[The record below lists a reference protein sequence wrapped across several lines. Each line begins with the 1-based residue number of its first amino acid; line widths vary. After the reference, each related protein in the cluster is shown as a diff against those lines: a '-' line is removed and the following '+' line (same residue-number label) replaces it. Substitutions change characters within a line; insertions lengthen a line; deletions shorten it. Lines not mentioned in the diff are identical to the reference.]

1 MKQSDI
7 EKDYWRYYVQIPY
20 ESPVKK
26 IVVDEDGKTHMEYK
40 CAYPIKL
47 TQWDEYSQC
56 AYPILTISP
65 TLLTRRLRVDL
76 TKIPLFDYV
85 VVMCIEQD
93 MIKDMEKMFSMAF
106 REEVFGVVI
115 GKGES
120 QEVRFVFAS
129 DNDFYIDKH
138 NYVAVR
144 EILMA
149 QSFYF
154 DPIVGEDERSQKL
167 IDKAIRKKLRGNN
180 RESNMESLVALVR
193 SQIPNIDWNTYTYY
207 QLKID
212 YYTIIRIET
221 FRSIHVYKVMG
232 SDAPVPDFAE
242 ILDAHS
248 NPLGQDVL
256 FKRNDRSQ
264 TQI

>member
-1 MKQSDI
+1 MSIKD
-7 EKDYWRYYVQIPY
+7 DYWRYYVEVPY
-20 ESPVKK
+20 KSPVSKTYT
-26 IVVDEDGKTHMEYK
+26 DEDGKEHTEYK
-40 CAYPIKL
+40 CCYPIRL
-47 TQWDEYSQC
+47 VDWDEYSDI
-56 AYPILTISP
+56 AYQLLSISE
-65 TLLTRRLRVDL
+65 LFLTRRLKLNLD
-76 TKIPLFDYV
+76 KISLFDYV
-85 VVMCIEQD
+85 LLICIEQNLV
-93 MIKDMEKMFSMAF
+93 KDMEKMLSMAF
-106 REEVFGVVI
+106 REEIKGVVLTS
-115 GKGES
+115 GES

-167 IDKAIRKKLRGNN
+167 IDKAIRKKLRANN
-180 RESNMESLVALVR
+180 RESNMESLVALVH
-193 SQIPNIDWNTYTYY
+193 SQIPGIDWNNYTYY

-212 YYTIIRIET
+212 YYTIIRVET

-256 FKRNDRSQ
+256 FKKNDRSQ
-264 TQI
+264 TTL

>member
-1 MKQSDI
+1 MSVKD
-7 EKDYWRYYVQIPY
+7 DYWRYYVEVPY
-20 ESPVKK
+20 KSPVSKTYK
-26 IVVDEDGKTHMEYK
+26 DENGVEHTEYK
-40 CAYPIKL
+40 CAYPIRL
-47 TQWDEYSQC
+47 IDWDEYSDI
-56 AYPILTISP
+56 AYQLLSISE
-65 TLLTRRLRVDL
+65 TFLTRRLKLNLDV
-76 TKIPLFDYV
+76 ISLFDYV
-85 VVMCIEQD
+85 LLICIEQNLV
-93 MIKDMEKMFSMAF
+93 KDMEKMLSMAF
-106 REEVFGVVI
+106 REEIKGVVLTSS
-115 GKGES
+115 ES

-193 SQIPNIDWNTYTYY
+193 SQIPNINWDTYTYY

-212 YYTIIRIET
+212 YYTIIRVET

-256 FKRNDRSQ
+256 FKKNDRSQ

>member
-1 MKQSDI
+1 MSIKD
-7 EKDYWRYYVQIPY
+7 DYWRYYVEVPY
-20 ESPVKK
+20 KSPVSKTYT
-26 IVVDEDGKTHMEYK
+26 DEDGKEHTEYK
-40 CAYPIKL
+40 CCYPIRL
-47 TQWDEYSQC
+47 VDWDEYSDI
-56 AYPILTISP
+56 AYQLLSISE
-65 TLLTRRLRVDL
+65 LFLTRRLKLNLD
-76 TKIPLFDYV
+76 KISLFDYV
-85 VVMCIEQD
+85 LLICIEQNLV
-93 MIKDMEKMFSMAF
+93 KDMEKMLSMAF
-106 REEVFGVVI
+106 REEIKGVVLTS
-115 GKGES
+115 GES

-167 IDKAIRKKLRGNN
+167 IDKAIRKKLRAGN
-180 RESNMESLVALVR
+180 RETNMESLVALVR
-193 SQIPNIDWNTYTYY
+193 SQIPGIDWNNYTYY

-212 YYTIIRIET
+212 YYTIVRVET

-232 SDAPVPDFAE
+232 SDAQVPDFAE

-256 FKRNDRSQ
+256 FKKNDRSQ
-264 TQI
+264 TTL

>member
-1 MKQSDI
+1 MSIKD
-7 EKDYWRYYVQIPY
+7 DYWRYYVEVPY
-20 ESPVKK
+20 KSPVSKTYK
-26 IVVDEDGKTHMEYK
+26 DENGVEHTEYK
-40 CAYPIKL
+40 CAYPIRL
-47 TQWDEYSQC
+47 IDWDEYSDI
-56 AYPILTISP
+56 AYQLLSISE
-65 TLLTRRLRVDL
+65 TFLTRRLKLNLDV
-76 TKIPLFDYV
+76 ISLFDYV
-85 VVMCIEQD
+85 LLICIEQNLV
-93 MIKDMEKMFSMAF
+93 KDMEKMLSMAF
-106 REEVFGVVI
+106 REEIKGVVLTSS
-115 GKGES
+115 ES

-212 YYTIIRIET
+212 YYTIIRVET

>member
-1 MKQSDI
+1 MSIKD
-7 EKDYWRYYVQIPY
+7 DYWRYYVEVPY
-20 ESPVKK
+20 KSPVSKTYK
-26 IVVDEDGKTHMEYK
+26 DENGVEHTEYK
-40 CAYPIKL
+40 CAYPIRL
-47 TQWDEYSQC
+47 IDWDEYSDI
-56 AYPILTISP
+56 AYQLLSISE
-65 TLLTRRLRVDL
+65 TFLTRRLKLNLDV
-76 TKIPLFDYV
+76 ISLFDYV
-85 VVMCIEQD
+85 LLICIEQNLV
-93 MIKDMEKMFSMAF
+93 KDMEKMLSMAF
-106 REEVFGVVI
+106 REEIKGVVLTSS
-115 GKGES
+115 ES

-193 SQIPNIDWNTYTYY
+193 SQIPSIDWNTYTYY

-212 YYTIIRIET
+212 YYTIIKVET

>member
-1 MKQSDI
+1 MSVKD
-7 EKDYWRYYVQIPY
+7 DYWRYYVEVPY
-20 ESPVKK
+20 KSPVSKTYT
-26 IVVDEDGKTHMEYK
+26 DEKGVEHTEYK
-40 CAYPIKL
+40 CCYPIRL
-47 TQWDEYSQC
+47 VDWDEYSEI
-56 AYPILTISP
+56 AYQILSISE
-65 TLLTRRLRVDL
+65 LFLTRRLKLSLDRVS
-76 TKIPLFDYV
+76 LFDYV
-85 VVMCIEQD
+85 LLICIEHNLV
-93 MIKDMEKMFSMAF
+93 KDMEKMLSMAF
-106 REEVFGVVI
+106 REEVKGVVLTS
-115 GKGES
+115 GES

-129 DNDFYIDKH
+129 DNDFYIDKY

-167 IDKAIRKKLRGNN
+167 IDKAIRKKIRAGN
-180 RESNMESLVALVR
+180 REANMESLVALVR
-193 SQIPNIDWNTYTYY
+193 SQIPGIDWNNYTYY

-212 YYTIIRIET
+212 YYTIIRVEN

-232 SDAPVPDFAE
+232 SDAKIPDFAE

-256 FKRNDRSQ
+256 FKKNDRSQ

>member
-1 MKQSDI
+1 MSVKD
-7 EKDYWRYYVQIPY
+7 DYWRYYVEVPY
-20 ESPVKK
+20 KSPVSKTYK
-26 IVVDEDGKTHMEYK
+26 DENGVEHTEYK

-47 TQWDEYSQC
+47 IDWDEYSDI
-56 AYPILTISP
+56 AYQLLSISE
-65 TLLTRRLRVDL
+65 TFLTRRLKLNLDV
-76 TKIPLFDYV
+76 ISLFDYV
-85 VVMCIEQD
+85 LLICIEQNLV
-93 MIKDMEKMFSMAF
+93 KDMEKMLSMAF
-106 REEVFGVVI
+106 REEIKGVVLTSS
-115 GKGES
+115 ES

-167 IDKAIRKKLRGNN
+167 IDKAIRKKLRAGN

-212 YYTIIRIET
+212 YYTIIRVET

>member
-1 MKQSDI
+1 MSVKD
-7 EKDYWRYYVQIPY
+7 DYWRYYVEVPY
-20 ESPVKK
+20 KSPVSKTYT
-26 IVVDEDGKTHMEYK
+26 DEDGKEHTEYK
-40 CAYPIKL
+40 CCYPIRL
-47 TQWDEYSQC
+47 IDWDEYSDI
-56 AYPILTISP
+56 AYQLLSISE
-65 TLLTRRLRVDL
+65 TFLTRRLKLNLD
-76 TKIPLFDYV
+76 KISLFDYV
-85 VVMCIEQD
+85 LLICIEQNLV
-93 MIKDMEKMFSMAF
+93 KDMEKMLSMAF
-106 REEVFGVVI
+106 REEVKGVVLTS
-115 GKGES
+115 GES

-167 IDKAIRKKLRGNN
+167 IDKAIRKKLRTGN
-180 RESNMESLVALVR
+180 RETNMESLVGLVR
-193 SQIPNIDWNTYTYY
+193 SQIPGIDWNNYTYY

-212 YYTIIRIET
+212 YYTIVRVET

-232 SDAPVPDFAE
+232 SDAQVPDFAE

-256 FKRNDRSQ
+256 FKKNDRSQ
-264 TQI
+264 TTL

>member
-1 MKQSDI
+1 MSVKD
-7 EKDYWRYYVQIPY
+7 DYWRYYVEVPY
-20 ESPVKK
+20 KSPVSKTYK
-26 IVVDEDGKTHMEYK
+26 DENGVEHTEYK
-40 CAYPIKL
+40 CAYPIRL
-47 TQWDEYSQC
+47 IDWDEYSDI
-56 AYPILTISP
+56 AYQLLSISE
-65 TLLTRRLRVDL
+65 TFLTRRLKLNLDV
-76 TKIPLFDYV
+76 ISLFDYV
-85 VVMCIEQD
+85 ILICLEQNLV
-93 MIKDMEKMFSMAF
+93 KDMEKMLSMAF
-106 REEVFGVVI
+106 REEIKGVVLTSS
-115 GKGES
+115 ES

-212 YYTIIRIET
+212 YYTIIRVET

>member
-1 MKQSDI
+1 MSVKD
-7 EKDYWRYYVQIPY
+7 DYWRYYVEVPY
-20 ESPVKK
+20 KSPVSKTYK
-26 IVVDEDGKTHMEYK
+26 DENGVEHTEYK
-40 CAYPIKL
+40 CAYPIRL
-47 TQWDEYSQC
+47 IDWDEYSDI
-56 AYPILTISP
+56 AYQLLSISE
-65 TLLTRRLRVDL
+65 TFLTRRLKLNLDV
-76 TKIPLFDYV
+76 ISLFDYV
-85 VVMCIEQD
+85 LLICIEQNLV
-93 MIKDMEKMFSMAF
+93 KDMEKMLSMAF
-106 REEVFGVVI
+106 REEIKGVVLTSS
-115 GKGES
+115 ES

-212 YYTIIRIET
+212 YYTIIRVET

>member
-1 MKQSDI
+1 MSIKD
-7 EKDYWRYYVQIPY
+7 DYWRYYVEVPY
-20 ESPVKK
+20 KSPVSKTYK
-26 IVVDEDGKTHMEYK
+26 DENGVEHTEYK
-40 CAYPIKL
+40 CAYPIRL
-47 TQWDEYSQC
+47 IDWDEYSDI
-56 AYPILTISP
+56 AYQLLSISE
-65 TLLTRRLRVDL
+65 TFLTRRLKLNLDV
-76 TKIPLFDYV
+76 ISLFDYV
-85 VVMCIEQD
+85 LLICIEQNLV
-93 MIKDMEKMFSMAF
+93 KDMEKMLSMAF
-106 REEVFGVVI
+106 REEIKGVVLTS
-115 GKGES
+115 GES

-167 IDKAIRKKLRGNN
+167 IDKAIRKKLRAGN
-180 RESNMESLVALVR
+180 RETNMESLVALVR
-193 SQIPNIDWNTYTYY
+193 SQIPGIDWNNYTYY

-212 YYTIIRIET
+212 YYTIVRVET

-232 SDAPVPDFAE
+232 SDAQVPDFAE

-256 FKRNDRSQ
+256 FKKNDRSQ
-264 TQI
+264 TTL

>member
-1 MKQSDI
+1 MSVKD
-7 EKDYWRYYVQIPY
+7 DYWRYYVEVPY
-20 ESPVKK
+20 KSPVSKTYK
-26 IVVDEDGKTHMEYK
+26 DENGVEHTEYK
-40 CAYPIKL
+40 CAYPIRL
-47 TQWDEYSQC
+47 IDWDEYSDI
-56 AYPILTISP
+56 AYQLLSISE
-65 TLLTRRLRVDL
+65 TFLTRRLKLNLDV
-76 TKIPLFDYV
+76 ISLFDYV
-85 VVMCIEQD
+85 LLICIEQNLV
-93 MIKDMEKMFSMAF
+93 KDMEKMLSMAF
-106 REEVFGVVI
+106 REEIKGVVLTSS
-115 GKGES
+115 ES

-167 IDKAIRKKLRGNN
+167 IDKAIRKKLRANN

-212 YYTIIRIET
+212 YYTIIKVET

>member
-1 MKQSDI
+1 MSVKD
-7 EKDYWRYYVQIPY
+7 DYWRYYVEVPY
-20 ESPVKK
+20 KSPVSKTYK
-26 IVVDEDGKTHMEYK
+26 DENGVEHTEYK
-40 CAYPIKL
+40 CAYPIRL
-47 TQWDEYSQC
+47 IDWDEYSDI
-56 AYPILTISP
+56 AYQLLSISE
-65 TLLTRRLRVDL
+65 TFLTRRLKLNLDV
-76 TKIPLFDYV
+76 ISLFDYV
-85 VVMCIEQD
+85 LLICIEQNLV
-93 MIKDMEKMFSMAF
+93 KDMEKMLSMAF
-106 REEVFGVVI
+106 REEIKGVVLTSS
-115 GKGES
+115 ES

-129 DNDFYIDKH
+129 YNDFYIDKH

-167 IDKAIRKKLRGNN
+167 IDKAIRKKLRAGN

-212 YYTIIRIET
+212 YYTIIRVET